1 MEARLLALV
10 RIRSPALQ
18 TRRIR
23 QSKRCIERQPSSRR
37 RELNSKHSRSVTVL
51 RASPYSIRTTCRPP
65 PAPSSDK
72 DRWLSA
78 SSGDTGDLIATWN
91 WRLYKESILKSEH
104 WERRSSCS
112 LLNLNGI
119 RGLCIR
125 KLNLTFD
132 MLTDLHL
139 KTAEQFCL
147 VFTLPDYLR
156 DLYKSFGNAL
166 DRFHDEPEYRL
177 PRPARYVV
185 DKQGII
191 RAADVNADYTI
202 RPEPSETLRQLRMLT
217 G

>member
-1 MEARLLALV
+1 MELE
-10 RIRSPALQ
+10 ALQ
-18 TRRIR
+18 GINSEVRALGAQIVVLTPELERYTRALH
-23 QSKRCIERQPSSRR
+23 K
-37 RELNSKHSRSVTVL
+37 
-51 RASPYSIRTTCRPP
+51 
-65 PAPSSDK
+65 
-72 DRWLSA
+72 
-78 SSGDTGDLIATWN
+78 
-91 WRLYKESILKSEH
+91 
-104 WERRSSCS
+104 
-112 LLNLNGI
+112 
-119 RGLCIR
+119 

-139 KTAEQFCL
+139 KTAEQFRL
-147 VFTLPDYLR
+147 VFTRPDHLR

-177 PRPARYVV
+177 PIPARYLV